1 MIIRHHGTT
10 PLLITQ
16 PDHARLAVSIM
27 ERWRDGG
34 LPESPR
40 RAEILLAIKEHDNGW
55 QEVDAAPIVD
65 PGSGDILDFMHL
77 PDDDRRGV
85 WPRGVQRLAST
96 PYAAA
101 LVAQHAVHIYRR
113 YRDDASWTPF
123 FAEMEG
129 WRDHFLQQVPNVG
142 MDELLS
148 DYSFVR
154 VGDLASLTYCNG
166 WSEAPDETTHAIK
179 CDGERLTIREVGP
192 PLTSTVKRGLLEP
205 SVTRFGETFYI
216 TIRAEDGRGYVSV
229 SDDGLNYEP
238 QKAWS
243 WDDGTP
249 LDMSTT
255 QQHWLAHSYGLFL
268 VYTRKDPM
276 NVNVPRW
283 RAPLWMAEVDIKTLR
298 LIKGTERI
306 VLPLVGDGVNDA
318 KKVAFMG
325 NFGVCNASA
334 DESWVTDGSWCPWD
348 ASKGQLQLARVK
360 WTIKNDLVQF

>member
-113 YRDDASWTPF
+113 HRDDASWTPF
-123 FAEMEG
+123 FTEMEG
-129 WRDHFLQQVPNVG
+129 WRDHFLQQVPTVG

-179 CDGERLTIREVGP
+179 CDGERLTIAPDPFGGETLSISIPARE
-192 PLTSTVKRGLLEP
+192 LAS
-205 SVTRFGETFYI
+205 TRFESAAAAAAVF
-216 TIRAEDGRGYVSV
+216 D
-229 SDDGLNYEP
+229 
-238 QKAWS
+238 
-243 WDDGTP
+243 
-249 LDMSTT
+249 
-255 QQHWLAHSYGLFL
+255 
-268 VYTRKDPM
+268 
-276 NVNVPRW
+276 
-283 RAPLWMAEVDIKTLR
+283 RAPRVTLA
-298 LIKGTERI
+298 GT
-306 VLPLVGDGVNDA
+306 VTGV
-318 KKVAFMG
+318 
-325 NFGVCNASA
+325 
-334 DESWVTDGSWCPWD
+334 
-348 ASKGQLQLARVK
+348 AR
-360 WTIKNDLVQF
+360 